1 MAQRSVYSILG
12 ILPWRGLNPHLRCG
26 TRAEQPAQGPENLH
40 GEVNAIHVAV
50 AQHAGAGNLDAHLR
64 NGAQDFCEAL
74 LDGISR
80 CGQPEPFVL
89 VVQPVKVFEKGTT

>member
-1 MAQRSVYSILG
+1 M
-12 ILPWRGLNPHLRCG
+12 
-26 TRAEQPAQGPENLH
+26 
-40 GEVNAIHVAV
+40 HVAI
-50 AQHAGAGNLDAHLR
+50 AQHVGAGNLDAHLR